1 MNNFTFEEI
10 YCEIN
15 KQISNFEISTN
26 TLIIILQNILEI
38 VEINKNNDIHEKA
51 FVMSLLKKIVNE
63 ADIDDN
69 EKYNCNLIINNGTIS
84 NTIDLIK
91 DTSNKNTKLNKK
103 KSLLRRIL
111 SRRKRKKTAE
121 DIQRKSGDNRR
132 NSKDKKK

>member
-15 KQISNFEISTN
+15 KRISNFEISTN

-51 FVMSLLKKIVNE
+51 LVISLLKKLVNE

>member
-103 KSLLRRIL
+103 KSLLRRIV

>member
-51 FVMSLLKKIVNE
+51 LVMSLLKKIVNE